1 MDFFLQGNVAKI
13 TFKDNVDE
21 TTRTG
26 IIKSLPVDMGL
37 DRRRMIK
44 ELKEEGSQ
52 IELPF
57 FTKNF

>member
-1 MDFFLQGNVAKI
+1 MRGNVAKI

-21 TTRTG
+21 TTRAG
-26 IIKSLPVDMGL
+26 IIKSLPADMGL